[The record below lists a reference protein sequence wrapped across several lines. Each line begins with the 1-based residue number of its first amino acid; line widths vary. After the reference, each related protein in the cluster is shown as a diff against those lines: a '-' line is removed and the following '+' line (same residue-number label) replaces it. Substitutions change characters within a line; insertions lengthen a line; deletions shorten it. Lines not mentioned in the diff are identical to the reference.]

1 MKKVFFALVALMGL
15 MCHQAQAQMIID
27 TWSFSAGVDTTLW
40 MDLGEDYMTLFAGSN
55 GYQNYASSG
64 LRDIGFPFTLGT
76 TTHTKFSTNVNG
88 TVRLGTTIPSS
99 GYITEPLGQ
108 NINAGPRIDA
118 LGRAGMIDTS
128 CYMRSAVLG
137 DSGSRVLVVEARLRE
152 YADRSESEGHYVH
165 FQVQLFEAGGLRV
178 VYGQVDPGAIY
189 GSSQNGVAA
198 TGNSSNKDV
207 VFFDFASQ
215 RAVRFNGNCTLR
227 NAAEVFPTKGRW
239 YMIAPDPEVCPWPS
253 TVTIP
258 TNPDGGGVLLTRI
271 ADDSN
276 TMRVMI
282 HAMDIDTV
290 WEGSESTMVLP
301 PVNPTTTYTLSLQT
315 LCGSDTSYRTRDID
329 FFSGCGAV
337 VRLPWETAFTTLS
350 YSDCWDMPYVS
361 GNNADFSRRWRN
373 PQTGEIRCPGVS
385 GTYNSWLKA
394 PVFYL
399 PDTNGIT
406 LKWDYKATV
415 SSGVSPHVELRVAP
429 CDAEG
434 SVVSDAEWVTV
445 WTSDEEVA
453 SYTTYYANLDVWRGQ
468 RVRVAFVRTG
478 EGGGTAYID
487 NVMLYQQ
494 QAPVFEWE
502 TPTVVHTGDT
512 AIFSAAWLA
521 GVDSNVTWIWHSAL
535 MDTTVVIAAST
546 ASTVPLVYTVA
557 GWDTV
562 TLIVSNV
569 YGSDSAQAVV
579 DVVDCSTIAA
589 FPWMDDFTHSTDCWN
604 IDGWTFQGSVSAY
617 DFDGNNRYC
626 SNVYYANNTGK
637 YMLMQPVSVPA
648 TGAEHLSLWV
658 EADGPLMVR
667 VSPMASLDTA
677 TYTDT
682 LLIVPDVSNRKEIW
696 WRTGS
701 LAAYAGQTVRAG
713 FFKMDGTQAFVSA
726 VKIDY
731 DTLPVLGTVS
741 VANRSRTD
749 STNVCRAE
757 LRYGATDGLTFT
769 WHSSLVDTT
778 IVTTGSTVSIA
789 LLAYTVG
796 GWDTVTVVMSNAYGA
811 DTVVRVV
818 QVMDCHPVLALP
830 WREEFDDGLDCW
842 YLTQNATYHRWE
854 RSYRYSAPYYI
865 NDYYAFSQ
873 CNFSESLTTP
883 ADAWLVSRAITIP
896 ADTALAVRLFW
907 HVGISSGNNLTNNY
921 RVMVSTAADCTDTT
935 AYVELYH
942 DTLPLPNQNNMAQ
955 RSVSLTP
962 YAGQT
967 VYIAFRNQPLVRR
980 ATALMIDKVE
990 VRETSKPSLLLA
1002 ADNETV
1008 YHGDTATFTATLQEG
1023 SDSNLVYTWHSSL
1036 LDSTWVDAAA
1046 GGQWRLT
1053 YGLTGGMDTVTLVA
1067 SNAFGSD
1074 TATVVVTSTIVN
1086 EPTVSLV
1093 AEGHQFPPKKVV
1105 AGDTVVY
1112 CATRNRCVTTG
1123 MTYLFHSSL
1132 MDTTVTVATTAD
1144 TVRLPMVYPVA
1155 GIDTFT
1161 VTLSNIHGTSQP
1173 AGLTMEVLDCPAVSV
1188 PYMEDFESMTIS
1200 YVPDCWD
1207 GGFWVVQNNDGR
1219 GAYFFEISNDAML
1232 ISPLI
1237 DLPAD
1242 SLGLQLSWVSD
1253 YTFYI
1258 NADVPSKV
1266 FVSPTGGKRDEDF
1279 TDTLYTGALCQRN
1292 GTGSDSVLLDAYR
1305 GSQVRIAFP
1314 SIPNTTC
1321 LYDNIRIDYNRTAPQ
1336 VSLDMPG
1343 TINLHDTVLF
1353 TATINVCSP
1362 QGLSVSWHSTLM
1374 GTNLTPNPSSSGVG
1388 SEVQL
1393 VYAVT
1398 GVDTITVIVANA
1410 YGADTAVAVVRVID
1424 CSPFAVPYSEDFE
1437 GVTAT
1442 HDSVQGTLA
1451 DCWDYSWNGSN
1462 AAYAPHVIT
1471 NDGYQ
1476 YLSNLPSQA
1485 LFMVAGNATGYGNQA
1500 EVLLP
1505 RFADS
1510 LQTLSIAFDYRKESA
1525 NIGTLTVGYYDGD
1538 TFTALQTMTPQSQ
1551 TYRRDTVSFASAIV
1565 PDGRIALRWTQASS
1579 WYAVA
1584 IDNVDVFH
1592 TPASFFVPQITIAA
1606 PASVLLTDSATY
1618 SVTLNDRCSPE
1629 GLSFTW
1635 HSTLLDSTIVTTES
1649 ILTLGYTAGGV
1660 DTVTVIASNA
1670 YGADTA
1676 VAYIFVVNCNGTLTP
1691 YVENFEG
1698 VTPTAYNIIGEGH
1711 LPLCWEAA
1719 YNGTNAN
1726 IILPKVVNSY
1736 QYISGL
1742 PDNALLL
1749 IAGSGSTHSNWV
1761 QTMLPTFS
1769 LPLSSLV
1776 MSLDYRFE
1784 SANAGTLTVGYV
1796 DDTLGFFP
1804 VKTLTPHAGS
1814 YTRDTVY
1821 LAGNVVSNNGR
1832 IALRFAYNTSFYGV
1846 VVDNIEVI
1854 SGNGIPTPL
1863 ALTVDSV
1870 SASCAS
1876 FSWSPV
1882 DSATAYVVSIEG
1894 VGDTVVSGTTVTYCG
1909 LNQESDYSVKVAAI
1923 VGTDTGLYTPNIP
1936 FSTLPYCASP
1946 VDVAVTADGV
1956 VTWQYAASGQ
1966 LTPTGVQ
1973 IVITDTASGAVVV
1986 TDTVYGNSYT
1996 PSGLYPYHTYSV
2008 VVTTLCGGVSSN
2020 SSNPVIVTTP
2030 PAACSEVRGDYNDT
2044 YNFLG
2049 YYDQYAFNQMIYP
2062 AQMLGSVDTLFGIA
2076 LRVSTAAPYNSDRKV
2091 NVFIDHTTSTSLA
2104 SAAVSVT
2111 GMTQTAHTAD
2121 FNTADTGWTA
2131 ILFDTPFVYNG
2142 VDNLIVTVVDVTG
2155 RSSNGLGIGMHSYQG
2170 DSYRYLLWL
2179 SSGETINPYSL
2190 NFTTSYNY
2198 YRAPDIQFLGG
2209 CTNERCVAPVVVV
2222 DSATTN
2228 ALYLRWQRQGNESHY
2243 QVEYSVAGAGNWMI
2257 ADTTTATAYTLSGLA
2272 VGTLYQ
2278 VRVGA
2283 VCADSTVLYRTAT
2296 VAGTLCGPV
2305 SLPHYSDF
2313 ATAPGHCWTGTGSY
2327 SENNGYDLS
2336 GTSLDHPDMLIS
2348 PEVAG
2353 GLHAASVTIR
2363 ARDYSSYDDARYA
2376 VGVSNANG
2384 SEVVW
2389 IDTVDFTDY
2398 NNFEDATVYLNSYT
2412 GTNNHVA
2419 IAGILSYTLVR
2430 SVSIDPLVGCLPVQ
2444 RAWVNRIADTSAT
2457 LHWIPEQT
2465 GDQFLVYLGD
2475 SLMTTTTDTFF
2486 TFTGLA
2492 ATTAYTARVVEQC
2505 SAGGLSVPVSVD
2517 FTTACTPLTLPWSE
2531 DFTGITI
2538 GEMPSCWTT
2547 HLTRR
2552 YTTTAQVSWPDSWYL
2567 GSCRYLHLKSEA
2579 GTAAN
2584 PDTTYKNYAS
2594 TPLLNVGR
2602 HGAVVT
2608 VSAQGNYGS
2617 LLQVGVMTDPSDPS
2631 TFVPALEV
2639 PLHPNGFSC
2648 SNFMTYQFST
2658 DTLGMLPDVWAV
2670 AFHWKGVSVSMV
2682 GEVSVDPISVP
2693 TYDLT
2698 LGVNDTTMGTVS
2710 GGGTYEEGT
2719 VVTIT
2724 ATPNP
2729 GYYFVMWSDSVTD
2742 ATRSVKVDSDITL
2755 TAIFEQ
2761 LGGIDDVEDSDFRLY
2776 PNPAST
2782 TVTIETDRPASLT
2795 LTDATGREC
2804 GRWKVESGKN
2814 TIDISSLPAGV
2825 YFVRLAGTNNV
2836 RKLIIR

>member
-1 MKKVFFALVALMGL
+1 MKKFLLLGL
-15 MCHQAQAQMIID
+15 MAVLGFRAQGQMVID
-27 TWSFSAGVDTTLW
+27 TWSFSTGVDTTLW
-40 MDLGEDYMTLFAGSN
+40 MDLGEDYTTLFAVLN
-55 GYQNYASSG
+55 GWQNYASSG
-64 LRDIGFPFTLGT
+64 LRDIGFPFTLGA
-76 TTHTKFSTNVNG
+76 TTHTKFSTNCNG
-88 TVRLGTTIPSS
+88 TVRLGTALLPDG
-99 GYITEPLGQ
+99 GYIAEPLGQ

-118 LGRAGMIDTS
+118 LGRAGLIDTS

-152 YADRSESEGHYVH
+152 YADRVSAEGHYVH
-165 FQVQLFEAGGLRV
+165 FQVQLFEAGGLRI
-178 VYGQVDPGAIY
+178 VYGQVDSGAIY

-198 TGNSSNKDV
+198 TGNNSNKDV
-207 VFFDFASQ
+207 IFFDFAAQ

-227 NAAEVFPTKGRW
+227 NAAEDFPTRGRW
-239 YMIAPDPEVCPWPS
+239 YMLAPDSTACPRATAS
-253 TVTIP
+253 TVWV
-258 TNPDGGGVLLTRI
+258 TNYSAAGVELTQSTTNAHNYRL
-271 ADDSN
+271 
-276 TMRVMI
+276 RVSGT
-282 HAMDIDTV
+282 DIDTL
-290 WEGSESTMVLP
+290 WNAAQATFTLP
-301 PVNPTTTYTLSLQT
+301 TLNPRTDYTLSLQT
-315 LCGSDTSYRTRDID
+315 LCGSDTSYFPVNITITT
-329 FFSGCGAV
+329 GCGAV
-337 VRLPWETAFTTLS
+337 VRLPWSTTFPSLS
-350 YSDCWDMPYVS
+350 HSDCWDMPYVS
-361 GNNADFSRRWRN
+361 GNNADFTRRWR
-373 PQTGEIRCPGVS
+373 QTSTTAYVYCPEAA
-385 GTYNSWLKA
+385 GTYNSWLIS
-394 PVFYL
+394 PVVYL
-399 PDTNGIT
+399 PDGDGIT
-406 LKWDYKATV
+406 LQWDYRALLS
-415 SSGVSPHVELRVAP
+415 SSGVAPHVELRVAP
-429 CDAEG
+429 CAEDG
-434 SVVSDAEWVTV
+434 TAADGAWSTLRVLDGEYQ
-445 WTSDEEVA
+445 
-453 SYTTYYANLDVWRGQ
+453 SYTTLVATLDAWRGQ
-468 RVRVAFVRTG
+468 RVRVAWVRTG
-478 EGGGTAYID
+478 EGGGSAYVD
-487 NVMLYQQ
+487 NVSLYRQQ
-494 QAPVFEWE
+494 EPRLLWE
-502 TPTVVHTGDT
+502 VPSVAFAGDT
-512 AIFSAAWLA
+512 TLYTARMFT
-521 GVDSNVTWIWHSAL
+521 GVDSNVAFTWHSSL
-535 MDTTVVIAAST
+535 LDSTIVTTDSMVSVVY
-546 ASTVPLVYTVA
+546 PNA
-557 GWDTV
+557 GIDTV
-562 TLIVSNV
+562 TVVLSNA
-569 YGSDSAQAVV
+569 YGSDTATAVV
-579 DVVDCSTIAA
+579 EVDDCRTVTALPWSENFMGSYACWTIDGWQRASSTIAYNENG
-589 FPWMDDFTHSTDCWN
+589 DLIRH
-604 IDGWTFQGSVSAY
+604 Y
-617 DFDGNNRYC
+617 
-626 SNVYYANNTGK
+626 NVMYANNTGK
-637 YMLMQPVSVPA
+637 YMLTQPVTIPA
-648 TGAEHLSLWV
+648 TGVEHLSLWA

-667 VSPMASLDTA
+667 VSPTASTDTA
-677 TYTDT
+677 SYTDT
-682 LLIVPDVSNRKEIW
+682 LLTVPNSSRIEIY
-696 WRTGS
+696 WRTAG
-701 LAAYAGQTVRAG
+701 LAAYAGQTVRFG
-713 FFKMDGTQAFVSA
+713 FFQMPGTQAFVSQ
-726 VKIDY
+726 VKVDY
-731 DTLPVLGTVS
+731 DTLPALGNMV
-741 VANRSRTD
+741 VPALSRTD
-749 STNVCRAE
+749 STIACSVE
-757 LRYGATDGLTFT
+757 LLRGVGEGLTYT
-769 WHSSLVDTT
+769 WHSSLMDTT
-778 IVTTGSTVSIA
+778 WVGTGANGSHGFNVT
-789 LLAYTVG
+789 YTIG
-796 GWDTVTVVMSNAYGA
+796 GRDTITVVAANAYGS
-811 DTVVRVV
+811 DTMVRTV
-818 QVMDCHPVLALP
+818 QVMDCRPVTALP
-830 WREEFDDGLDCW
+830 WREDFDDGLTCW

-883 ADAWLVSRAITIP
+883 ADAWMVSRAITLP
-896 ADTALAVRLFW
+896 ADTALAVHLFW
-907 HVGISSGNNLTNNY
+907 EVAISSGNNLTNNY

-935 AYVELYH
+935 LFEELYH
-942 DTLPLPNQNNMAQ
+942 DTLPLPNQTGFAQ
-955 RSVSLTP
+955 RSVSLAA

-967 VYIAFRNQPLVRR
+967 IFIAFRNQPLVRR

-990 VRETSKPSLLLA
+990 VRETAKPSLLLA
-1002 ADNETV
+1002 ADNETF
-1008 YHGDTATFTATLQEG
+1008 YHGDTATFTATLTEG

-1053 YGLTGGMDTVTLVA
+1053 YGLTGGRDTVTLVA
-1067 SNAFGSD
+1067 SNAYGSD
-1074 TATVVVTSTIVN
+1074 TAMVCVSSVIDSLPSISHIAHGAAFVGDTTEYTVVDNRSVVT
-1086 EPTVSLV
+1086 
-1093 AEGHQFPPKKVV
+1093 GQ
-1105 AGDTVVY
+1105 
-1112 CATRNRCVTTG
+1112 
-1123 MTYLFHSSL
+1123 TY
-1132 MDTTVTVATTAD
+1132 T
-1144 TVRLPMVYPVA
+1144 
-1155 GIDTFT
+1155 
-1161 VTLSNIHGTSQP
+1161 
-1173 AGLTMEVLDCPAVSV
+1173 
-1188 PYMEDFESMTIS
+1188 
-1200 YVPDCWD
+1200 
-1207 GGFWVVQNNDGR
+1207 
-1219 GAYFFEISNDAML
+1219 
-1232 ISPLI
+1232 
-1237 DLPAD
+1237 
-1242 SLGLQLSWVSD
+1242 
-1253 YTFYI
+1253 
-1258 NADVPSKV
+1258 
-1266 FVSPTGGKRDEDF
+1266 
-1279 TDTLYTGALCQRN
+1279 
-1292 GTGSDSVLLDAYR
+1292 
-1305 GSQVRIAFP
+1305 
-1314 SIPNTTC
+1314 
-1321 LYDNIRIDYNRTAPQ
+1321 
-1336 VSLDMPG
+1336 
-1343 TINLHDTVLF
+1343 
-1353 TATINVCSP
+1353 
-1362 QGLSVSWHSTLM
+1362 WHSTLLD
-1374 GTNLTPNPSSSGVG
+1374 TTIVLQSSQAAFRLVYTAEGSDTVTVVKSNVFGSSTCSVVVAVG
-1388 SEVQL
+1388 SHPLPEVAL
-1393 VYAVT
+1393 TIPARVEV
-1398 GVDTITVIVANA
+1398 GVAAEFAASINDCSANGRTFTWHSTLLDTTVATLLPTLALMYEAEGTDTLAMIASNA
-1410 YGADTAVAVVRVID
+1410 YGADTAVAVLEVVD
-1424 CSPFAVPYSEDFE
+1424 CSARAIPYSEDFE

-1485 LFMVAGNATGYGNQA
+1485 ILMVAGNATGYGNQA

-1551 TYRRDTVSFASAIV
+1551 TYRRDTVCFASAIV

-1676 VAYIFVVNCNGTLTP
+1676 MVYIFVVNCNGTLTP

-1821 LAGNVVSNNGR
+1821 LAGNVASNVGR

-1894 VGDTVVSGTTVTYCG
+1894 VGDTVVSGTTVTFCG

-1923 VGTDTGLYTPNIP
+1923 VGTDTSLYTPNIP

-1946 VDVAVTADGV
+1946 VNVAVTADGV
-1956 VTWQYAASGQ
+1956 VTWQYATSGQ

-1973 IVITDTASGAVVV
+1973 IVITDTASGAVVI

-1996 PSGLYPYHTYSV
+1996 LSGLHPYQTYSI

-2020 SSNPVIVTTP
+2020 SSDPFIVTTP

-2155 RSSNGLGIGMHSYQG
+2155 RSSNGLGIGMHSNQG

-2179 SSGETINPYSL
+2179 SSGETIDPYNL

-2209 CTNERCVAPVVVV
+2209 CTNERCVAPTVVV

-2243 QVEYSVAGAGNWMI
+2243 QVEYSVAGADSWMI
-2257 ADTTTATAYTLSGLA
+2257 ADTTTATAYTLAGLA

-2305 SLPHYSDF
+2305 SLPLYSDF

-2336 GTSLDHPDMLIS
+2336 GTSFDHPDMLIS

-2376 VGVSNANG
+2376 VGVSNADG

-2486 TFTGLA
+2486 TFTGLVA
-2492 ATTAYTARVVEQC
+2492 STAYTVHVVEQC
-2505 SAGGLSVPVSVD
+2505 STGGLSVPVSVD
-2517 FTTACTPLTLPWSE
+2517 FTTACTPFALPWSE
-2531 DFTGITI
+2531 DFTGITT

-2552 YTTTAQVSWPDSWYL
+2552 YVTSAQVAWPDSWYL

-2594 TPLLNVGR
+2594 TPLLNVGS

-2608 VSAQGNYGS
+2608 ILAQGNYGS

-2631 TFVPALEV
+2631 TFVPAIEV

-2648 SNFMTYQFST
+2648 SNFITYQFST

-2670 AFHWKGVSVSMV
+2670 AFHWQGVSVSMV
-2682 GEVSVDPISVP
+2682 SEVIVDPIIVP
-2693 TYDLT
+2693 THT
-2698 LGVNDTTMGTVS
+2698 LSLSVNDTTMGSVT

-2719 VVTIT
+2719 NVTIA
-2724 ATPNP
+2724 ATPNE
-2729 GYYFVMWSDSVTD
+2729 GYHFVMWNDNVAESVRT
-2742 ATRSVKVDSDITL
+2742 VKVETDTLFTAFFAPDQHTVTVASSDEGACRTYGSGTYDHGDTIEIGYVALDTVTEGGHWIILGWDDGITDNPRQVVV
-2755 TAIFEQ
+2755 TQDTVFTVRCQWME
-2761 LGGIDDVEDSDFRLY
+2761 GVGIGETEDKSYELRVY
-2776 PNPAST
+2776 PNPAHGAV
-2782 TVTIETDRPASLT
+2782 TVSVGAPAT
-2795 LTDATGREC
+2795 LTVLDLTGR
-2804 GRWKVESGKN
+2804 VVVAPQSLSSSATLPLTDLPSG
-2814 TIDISSLPAGV
+2814 T
-2825 YFVRLAGTNNV
+2825 YFLRVTTAEGTAV
-2836 RKLIIR
+2836 KKLIVK

>member
-1 MKKVFFALVALMGL
+1 MKQFLLLGMAMLIGMTSHHVQG
-15 MCHQAQAQMIID
+15 QMIID
-27 TWSFSAGVDTTLW
+27 TWGFTTGVDTTLW
-40 MDLGEDYMTLFAGSN
+40 MDLGEDYTTLFAISN
-55 GYQNYASSG
+55 GWQNYASSG

-88 TVRLGTTIPSS
+88 TVRLGTSQMPSN

-271 ADDSN
+271 AGDSN

-290 WEGSESTMVLP
+290 WEGTESTMVLP

-406 LKWDYKATV
+406 LKWNYKATA

-434 SVVSDAEWVTV
+434 TVVSDAEWVTV
-445 WTSDEEVA
+445 WTSDVEVA

-502 TPTVVHTGDT
+502 TPTVAHTGDT

-535 MDTTVVIAAST
+535 MDTTVVIADPT

-589 FPWMDDFTHSTDCWN
+589 FPWMNDFTHSTDCWN

-626 SNVYYANNTGK
+626 NNVYYANNTGK

-682 LLIVPDVSNRKEIW
+682 LLIVPDVSSRKEIW

-701 LAAYAGQTVRAG
+701 LAAFAGQTVRAG
-713 FFKMDGTQAFVSA
+713 FFKMDGTQAFISA

-778 IVTTGSTVSIA
+778 IVTTGSTASIA
-789 LLAYTVG
+789 PIAYTVG
-796 GWDTVTVVMSNAYGA
+796 GWDTITVVLSNAYGA

-842 YLTQNATYHRWE
+842 YLTQNATYHQWHKSLRT
-854 RSYRYSAPYYI
+854 PYVNNTYYT
-865 NDYYAFSQ
+865 DYYAASQ
-873 CNFSESLTTP
+873 CSFSESSTTP
-883 ADAWLVSRAITIP
+883 ADAWMVSRAVTLP

-907 HVGISSGNNLTNNY
+907 EVAISSGNNLTNNY

-935 AYVELYH
+935 AYEELYH
-942 DTLPLPNQNNMAQ
+942 DTLPLPNQYNMAQ

-967 VYIAFRNQPLVRR
+967 IYIAFRNQPLVRR
-980 ATALMIDKVE
+980 STALLIDKVE
-990 VRETSKPSLLLA
+990 VRETTKPRLLLA
-1002 ADNETV
+1002 ADNETF
-1008 YHGDTATFTATLQEG
+1008 YHGDTATFTATLTEG

-1036 LDSTWVDAAA
+1036 LDSTWVDTAV

-1053 YGLTGGMDTVTLVA
+1053 YGMTGGMDTVTLVA
-1067 SNAFGSD
+1067 TNAYGSD
-1074 TATVVVTSTIVN
+1074 TAMVCISSVIDSLPSISHIAHGAAFVGDTTEYTVVDNRSVVT
-1086 EPTVSLV
+1086 
-1093 AEGHQFPPKKVV
+1093 GQ
-1105 AGDTVVY
+1105 
-1112 CATRNRCVTTG
+1112 
-1123 MTYLFHSSL
+1123 TY
-1132 MDTTVTVATTAD
+1132 T
-1144 TVRLPMVYPVA
+1144 
-1155 GIDTFT
+1155 
-1161 VTLSNIHGTSQP
+1161 
-1173 AGLTMEVLDCPAVSV
+1173 
-1188 PYMEDFESMTIS
+1188 
-1200 YVPDCWD
+1200 
-1207 GGFWVVQNNDGR
+1207 
-1219 GAYFFEISNDAML
+1219 
-1232 ISPLI
+1232 
-1237 DLPAD
+1237 
-1242 SLGLQLSWVSD
+1242 
-1253 YTFYI
+1253 
-1258 NADVPSKV
+1258 
-1266 FVSPTGGKRDEDF
+1266 
-1279 TDTLYTGALCQRN
+1279 
-1292 GTGSDSVLLDAYR
+1292 
-1305 GSQVRIAFP
+1305 
-1314 SIPNTTC
+1314 
-1321 LYDNIRIDYNRTAPQ
+1321 
-1336 VSLDMPG
+1336 
-1343 TINLHDTVLF
+1343 
-1353 TATINVCSP
+1353 
-1362 QGLSVSWHSTLM
+1362 WHSTLLD
-1374 GTNLTPNPSSSGVG
+1374 TSIVLQSSQAAFRLVYTAEGNDTVTVVKSNVFGSSTSSAVVAVG
-1388 SEVQL
+1388 SHPLPEVAL
-1393 VYAVT
+1393 TIPARVEV
-1398 GVDTITVIVANA
+1398 GVEAEFVASINDCSANGRTFTWHSTLLDTTVATLLPTLALMYEAEGTDTLTVIASNA
-1410 YGADTAVAVVRVID
+1410 YGADTAVTVLEVVD
-1424 CSPFAVPYSEDFE
+1424 CSARAIPYTEDFE

-1442 HDSVQGTLA
+1442 LSSEQGNLA

-1462 AAYAPHVIT
+1462 AAYGPHVIT
-1471 NDGYQ
+1471 TGGYQ
-1476 YLSNLPSQA
+1476 YISNIPDNA
-1485 LFMVAGNATGYGNQA
+1485 LFLVAGSSTGYGNTA
-1500 EVLLP
+1500 EVSLP
-1505 RFADS
+1505 RMADS
-1510 LQTLSIAFDYRKESA
+1510 LQNLSLAFDYRFESSSY
-1525 NIGTLTVGYYDGD
+1525 GTLTVGYYNANNV
-1538 TFTALQTMTPQSQ
+1538 FTTVKTMPAHNGS
-1551 TYRRDTVSFASAIV
+1551 YRRDTVSFAAATV
-1565 PDGRIALRWTQASS
+1565 PDAAMVLRWYYGSS
-1579 WYAVA
+1579 WYAVV
-1584 IDNVDVFH
+1584 IDNIEV
-1592 TPASFFVPQITIAA
+1592 ITRDTLPVVRVEA
-1606 PASVLLTDSATY
+1606 PAQVVVGDSVHLCA
-1618 SVTLNDRCSPE
+1618 TLNDCLQN
-1629 GLSFTW
+1629 GLVFNW
-1635 HSTLLDSTIVTTES
+1635 HSSLLDTTITLNS
-1649 ILTLGYTAGGV
+1649 SLLTLNYTAGGT
-1660 DTVTVIASNA
+1660 DTVTLIVSNA

-1676 VAYIFVVNCNGTLTP
+1676 VAYIYVVDCGNATLP
-1691 YVENFEG
+1691 YTEDFEG
-1698 VTPTAYNIIGEGH
+1698 VTATEWSGYDGNM
-1711 LPLCWEAA
+1711 PLCWQTSCQA
-1719 YNGTNAN
+1719 GSAN
-1726 IILPKVVNSY
+1726 VCLPHVVSSY
-1736 QYISGL
+1736 QYMNNL
-1742 PDNALLL
+1742 PSNALFMV
-1749 IAGSGSTHSNWV
+1749 AASNSTFYSLWV
-1761 QTMLPTFS
+1761 QAVLPHFNV
-1769 LPLSSLV
+1769 PLHYLSIAF
-1776 MSLDYRFE
+1776 DYRFE
-1784 SANAGTLTVGYV
+1784 FVNEGTLTVGYV
-1796 DDTLGFFP
+1796 TDSLGY
-1804 VKTLTPHAGS
+1804 VAVDTLTPFAGS
-1814 YTRDTVY
+1814 YQNATFHFIGTD
-1821 LAGNVVSNNGR
+1821 APADAR
-1832 IALRFAYNTSFYGV
+1832 IALRFERTSYFYAV
-1846 VVDNIEVI
+1846 AIDNIEVVA
-1854 SGNGIPTPL
+1854 GNGIPAPTHL
-1863 ALTVDSV
+1863 AADSV
-1870 SASCAS
+1870 TSACAT
-1876 FSWSPV
+1876 FGWNAV
-1882 DSATAYVVSIEG
+1882 DSATAYHLVVKNAAVEG
-1894 VGDTVVSGTTVTYCG
+1894 STLDTMVGATAVTLCG
-1909 LNQESDYSVKVAAI
+1909 LDESTAYTARVAALR
-1923 VGTDTGLYTPNIP
+1923 GSDTGFYSPAVP
-1936 FSTLPYCASP
+1936 FTTLPYCSALAGVTYVETGGDLVLNCQFDGTGETTP
-1946 VDVAVTADGV
+1946 TAVNIAVTDLFTGSQ
-1956 VTWQYAASGQ
+1956 WQTVGTGNGDT
-1966 LTPTGVQ
+1966 LTSFVAGHNYR
-1973 IVITDTASGAVVV
+1973 VVV
-1986 TDTVYGNSYT
+1986 TALCSGVAMAGGDTLEFTMTN
-1996 PSGLYPYHTYSV
+1996 
-2008 VVTTLCGGVSSN
+2008 
-2020 SSNPVIVTTP
+2020 
-2030 PAACSEVRGDYNDT
+2030 ACSEVRGDYNDT
-2044 YNFLG
+2044 YSFLG

-2062 AQMLGSVDTLFGIA
+2062 AEMLGSVDTLFGIA
-2076 LRVSTAAPYNSDRKV
+2076 LRVSTAAPYNPGRKV

-2111 GMTQTAHTAD
+2111 GMTQTAHRAD

-2131 ILFDTPFVYNG
+2131 ILFDTPFAYNG

-2155 RSSNGLGIGMHSYQG
+2155 RSSNGLGIGMHSYRG
-2170 DSYRYLLWL
+2170 DSHRYLLWL
-2179 SSGETINPYSL
+2179 SSGDTIDPYNL
-2190 NFTTSYNY
+2190 NFTTSYNN

-2222 DSATTN
+2222 DSATSN

-2243 QVEYSVAGAGNWMI
+2243 QVEYSVAGAGNWTI

-2283 VCADSTVLYRTAT
+2283 VCDDGTILYRTAT

-2313 ATAPGHCWTGTGSY
+2313 AIAPGHCWTSTGSY
-2327 SENNGYDLS
+2327 SENNGY
-2336 GTSLDHPDMLIS
+2336 SLNGHSFSNPNMLIS

-2353 GLHAASVTIR
+2353 GLHNASVTIR

-2376 VGVSNANG
+2376 VGVSNADG

-2398 NNFEDATVYLNSYT
+2398 NSFEDATVYLNSYT
-2412 GTNNHVA
+2412 GYKNHVA

-2444 RAWVNRIADTSAT
+2444 RAWANRITDTSAT

-2465 GDQFLVYLGD
+2465 GDHFLVYLGD

-2505 SAGGLSVPVSVD
+2505 SDGGLSVPVSVD
-2517 FTTACTPLTLPWSE
+2517 FTTACTPLALPWSE
-2531 DFTGITI
+2531 DFNSVTI

-2552 YTTTAQVSWPDSWYL
+2552 YVTLAQVAWPDSWL
-2567 GSCRYLHLKSEA
+2567 HGSCRYLHLKSEA

-2594 TPLLNVGR
+2594 TPLLNVGN

-2608 VSAQGNYGS
+2608 ISAQGNYGS

-2631 TFVPALEV
+2631 TFVSALEV
-2639 PLHPNGFSC
+2639 PLHPNGFDC
-2648 SNFMTYQFST
+2648 SNFVTYQFST
-2658 DTLGMLPDVWAV
+2658 DTLGMLPDVWSV

-2682 GEVSVDPISVP
+2682 SEVSVVPIIVP
-2693 TYDLT
+2693 THDLT
-2698 LGVNDTTMGTVS
+2698 LAVNDTAMGSVS
-2710 GGGTYEEGT
+2710 GAGTYEEGT
-2719 VVTIT
+2719 NVTIT
-2724 ATPNP
+2724 ATANE
-2729 GYYFVMWSDSVTD
+2729 GYHFVTWSDGITAS
-2742 ATRSVKVDSDITL
+2742 TRTVKVDFDTSFTAFFAPDTLWHIVTVGASNDGACQTYGSGTYIHGDTIEIGYHLLDTASAGGHWVILGWNDGNADNPRQVVVTSDTTFTL
-2755 TAIFEQ
+2755 LCQ
-2761 LGGIDDVEDSDFRLY
+2761 WVGDSVGINDAPEGNNRRVNIY
-2776 PNPAST
+2776 PNPATT
-2782 TVTIETDRPASLT
+2782 TVRVECEGWNAETATLLDLNGRVVSTQTIQQSNSQAIILDISMLPRGTYFLR
-2795 LTDATGREC
+2795 LTD
-2804 GRWKVESGKN
+2804 
-2814 TIDISSLPAGV
+2814 
-2825 YFVRLAGTNNV
+2825 GTTTAIH
-2836 RKLIIR
+2836 KLILQ

>member
-1 MKKVFFALVALMGL
+1 MGLMGL
-15 MCHQAQAQMIID
+15 SGLRAQQCDTIDAFPWMANFSGGLSCWQQSGPGYWTVANAQAVYGQLNVSSTNYITLTTPALRLD
-27 TWSFSAGVDTTLW
+27 TDSTGLRLWWKDQRNYMYPNLIVIVQKEDGTQDTLYHADMGSTLTQHSVS
-40 MDLGEDYMTLFAGSN
+40 LAPYVGQTVRIAFNVRLS
-55 GYQNYASSG
+55 SSG
-64 LRDIGFPFTLGT
+64 YTYRATLRDIGIYSQ
-76 TTHTKFSTNVNG
+76 HT
-88 TVRLGTTIPSS
+88 
-99 GYITEPLGQ
+99 PLGSLS
-108 NINAGPRIDA
+108 APTLAVVG
-118 LGRAGMIDTS
+118 DTVT
-128 CYMRSAVLG
+128 AVLN
-137 DSGSRVLVVEARLRE
+137 LT
-152 YADRSESEGHYVH
+152 
-165 FQVQLFEAGGLRV
+165 QGL
-178 VYGQVDPGAIY
+178 
-189 GSSQNGVAA
+189 
-198 TGNSSNKDV
+198 
-207 VFFDFASQ
+207 
-215 RAVRFNGNCTLR
+215 
-227 NAAEVFPTKGRW
+227 
-239 YMIAPDPEVCPWPS
+239 APL
-253 TVTIP
+253 
-258 TNPDGGGVLLTRI
+258 N
-271 ADDSN
+271 
-276 TMRVMI
+276 
-282 HAMDIDTV
+282 
-290 WEGSESTMVLP
+290 
-301 PVNPTTTYTLSLQT
+301 YT
-315 LCGSDTSYRTRDID
+315 
-329 FFSGCGAV
+329 
-337 VRLPWETAFTTLS
+337 
-350 YSDCWDMPYVS
+350 
-361 GNNADFSRRWRN
+361 
-373 PQTGEIRCPGVS
+373 
-385 GTYNSWLKA
+385 
-394 PVFYL
+394 
-399 PDTNGIT
+399 
-406 LKWDYKATV
+406 
-415 SSGVSPHVELRVAP
+415 
-429 CDAEG
+429 
-434 SVVSDAEWVTV
+434 
-445 WTSDEEVA
+445 
-453 SYTTYYANLDVWRGQ
+453 
-468 RVRVAFVRTG
+468 
-478 EGGGTAYID
+478 
-487 NVMLYQQ
+487 
-494 QAPVFEWE
+494 
-502 TPTVVHTGDT
+502 
-512 AIFSAAWLA
+512 
-521 GVDSNVTWIWHSAL
+521 WHSAL
-535 MDTTVVIAAST
+535 LGDLVGSDT
-546 ASTVPLVYTVA
+546 LRMVYPSS
-557 GWDTV
+557 GWDTLTV
-562 TLIVSNV
+562 MASNAYGTLSRTAVLRVHECPSVVS
-569 YGSDSAQAVV
+569 
-579 DVVDCSTIAA
+579 
-589 FPWMDDFTHSTDCWN
+589 FPWREDFDGYDTAAYNVCWT
-604 IDGWTFQGSVSAY
+604 IDGWSHR
-617 DFDGNNRYC
+617 NR
-626 SNVYYANNTGK
+626 NNTMSCYDEDGRYASYSQLMTSSTNGK
-637 YMLMQPVSVPA
+637 YMLSPAITIPA
-648 TGAEHLSLWV
+648 TGTEHLRLWV
-658 EADGPLMVR
+658 QSYNMPTVR
-667 VSPMASLDTA
+667 ISPTASLLPADF
-677 TYTDT
+677 TDT
-682 LLIVPDVSNRKEIW
+682 LIVGSSTGNTMV
-696 WRTGS
+696 WRLFD
-701 LAAYAGQTVRAG
+701 LAPYAGQTIRVGLFRQ
-713 FFKMDGTQAFVSA
+713 GTTPNVNTVQ
-726 VKIDY
+726 IDY
-731 DTLPVLGTVS
+731 DTLPVIYAEGPSKTATGTS
-741 VANRSRTD
+741 ILLTSH
-749 STNVCRAE
+749 
-757 LRYGATDGLTFT
+757 LRHGATDGLQYT
-769 WHSSLVDTT
+769 WHSQLMGNLTPSPSLSGEGSEVY
-778 IVTTGSTVSIA
+778 VT
-789 LLAYTVG
+789 YTVG
-796 GWDTVTVVMSNAYGA
+796 GEDTITVIATNAFGSDTVRLPL
-811 DTVVRVV
+811 RVV
-818 QVMDCHPVLALP
+818 DCTPATVLP
-830 WREEFDDGLDCW
+830 WSENFDDGLACW
-842 YLTQNATYHRWE
+842 NRPQGSKFENSLHTSINQVHDSILRVPL
-854 RSYRYSAPYYI
+854 RYDTLGSWI
-865 NDYYAFSQ
+865 MSK
-873 CNFSESLTTP
+873 EIHL
-883 ADAWLVSRAITIP
+883 P
-896 ADTALAVRLFW
+896 ADTALLPRLFW
-907 HVGISSGNNLTNNY
+907 TVGCSRDNY
-921 RVMVSTAADCTDTT
+921 QTFYSLLVTDSYDWTDTT
-935 AYVELYH
+935 NYTHLITDSTVHTRSLYGA
-942 DTLPLPNQNNMAQ
+942 DLM
-955 RSVSLTP
+955 SLDLRP
-962 YAGQT
+962 YAGRT
-967 VYIAFRNQPLVRR
+967 IHLAVHNHAGHLSTNTTYLNFHSFEIRS
-980 ATALMIDKVE
+980 TAMPRVA
-990 VRETSKPSLLLA
+990 LA
-1002 ADNETV
+1002 SDDDP
-1008 YHGDTATFTATLQEG
+1008 YYYYGDTATFVATLVEG
-1023 SDSNLVYTWHSSL
+1023 SDSGLVYTWHSTL
-1036 LDSTWVDAAA
+1036 LDSTIVGDTLL
-1046 GGQWRLT
+1046 RLC
-1053 YGLTGGMDTVTLVA
+1053 YGLTSGIDTVTVVA
-1067 SNAFGSD
+1067 TNAYGSD
-1074 TATVVVTSTIVN
+1074 TASAVVASSIIN
-1086 EPTVSLV
+1086 EPTVYLV
-1093 AEGHQFPPKKVV
+1093 AEGHQFPPQKAEV
-1105 AGDTVVY
+1105 GDTVVY

-1144 TVRLPMVYPVA
+1144 TVRLPLFYPVA

-1161 VTLSNIHGTSQP
+1161 VTLSNIYDTS
-1173 AGLTMEVLDCPAVSV
+1173 LTVPFYMTVLDCPPVSV

-1242 SLGLQLSWVSD
+1242 SLGLQLSWVSY

-1279 TDTLYTGALCQRN
+1279 TDTLYTGALCRRN

-1321 LYDNIRIDYNRTAPQ
+1321 LYDDIRIDYNRTAPQ

-1353 TATINVCSP
+1353 TATINACSP

-1393 VYAVT
+1393 AYAVA
-1398 GVDTITVIVANA
+1398 GVDTIMVIVANA

-1437 GVTAT
+1437 GMTAT
-1442 HDSVQGTLA
+1442 LSTVQGTLA

-1485 LFMVAGNATGYGNQA
+1485 LLMVAGNATGYGNQA

-1565 PDGRIALRWTQASS
+1565 PDGRIGLRWTQGGL

-1584 IDNVDVFH
+1584 IDNIEVFR
-1592 TPASFFVPQITIAA
+1592 TQASFFAPRIAIAA
-1606 PASVLLTDSATY
+1606 PATILLPDSATY
-1618 SVTLNDRCSPE
+1618 SITLNDWCSPD

-1649 ILTLGYTAGGV
+1649 ILTLGYTAGGI
-1660 DTVTVIASNA
+1660 DTVTVVASNA

-1676 VAYIFVVNCNGTLTP
+1676 VAYLHVVDCNGAMLP
-1691 YVENFEG
+1691 YVETFEG
-1698 VTPTAYNIIGEGH
+1698 VTPTTWDVVGESH
-1711 LPLCWEAA
+1711 LPFCWETA
-1719 YNGTNAN
+1719 YNGTNGS
-1726 IILPKVVNSY
+1726 ILLPTVVNSY
-1736 QYISGL
+1736 QFITGL

-1749 IAGSGSTHSNWV
+1749 IAGGGSTHSNWV

-1821 LAGNVVSNNGR
+1821 FAGNVASNVGR

-1846 VVDNIEVI
+1846 VVDNIEVV

-1876 FSWSPV
+1876 FSWLPV

-1894 VGDTVVSGTTVTYCG
+1894 VGDTLVSGTAVTFCG

-1923 VGTDTGLYTPNIP
+1923 VGTDTSLYTPNIP

-1956 VTWQYAASGQ
+1956 VTWQYATSGQ

-1996 PSGLYPYHTYSV
+1996 LSGLYPYQTYSI

-2020 SSNPVIVTTP
+2020 SSDPVIVTTP

-2155 RSSNGLGIGMHSYQG
+2155 RSSNGLGIGMHSNQG
-2170 DSYRYLLWL
+2170 DSYRYLFWL

-2190 NFTTSYNY
+2190 NFTTSYNS

-2209 CTNERCVAPVVVV
+2209 CTNERCVAPTVVV

-2228 ALYLRWQRQGNESHY
+2228 ALYLSWQRQGNESHY
-2243 QVEYSVAGAGNWMI
+2243 QVEYSVAGVDSWMM

-2296 VAGTLCGPV
+2296 VAGTHCGPV

-2336 GTSLDHPDMLIS
+2336 GSSFANPDMLIS

-2363 ARDYSSYDDARYA
+2363 ARDFSSYDDARYA
-2376 VGVSNANG
+2376 VGVSNADG

-2419 IAGILSYTLVR
+2419 IAGIFSYTLVR

-2475 SLMTTTTDTFF
+2475 SLMITTTDTFF
-2486 TFTGLA
+2486 TFTGLVA
-2492 ATTAYTARVVEQC
+2492 STAYTVRVVEKC
-2505 SAGGLSVPVSVD
+2505 SDGGLSVPVSVD
-2517 FTTACTPLTLPWSE
+2517 FTTACTPLALPWSE
-2531 DFTGITI
+2531 DFTDITI

-2552 YTTTAQVSWPDSWYL
+2552 YVTLAQVAWPDSWYL

-2594 TPLLNVGR
+2594 TPLLNVGS

-2608 VSAQGNYGS
+2608 IAAQGNYGS

-2631 TFVPALEV
+2631 TFVPAIEV

-2648 SNFMTYQFST
+2648 SNFITYQFST

-2670 AFHWKGVSVSMV
+2670 AFHWKGVSVSTV
-2682 GEVSVDPISVP
+2682 GEVSVDPIIVP
-2693 TYDLT
+2693 THT
-2698 LGVNDTTMGTVS
+2698 LSLSVNDTTMGSVT
-2710 GGGTYEEGT
+2710 GGGTYEEGSN
-2719 VVTIT
+2719 VTIA

-2729 GYYFVMWSDSVTD
+2729 GYRFVMWNDSVT
-2742 ATRSVKVDSDITL
+2742 AETRTVKMDYDTAFTAFFEPDTVWRTVRVNLAMWDGGEVYDPSLSVDGVGMYADSSLVTL
-2755 TAIFEQ
+2755 TARY
-2761 LGGIDDVEDSDFRLY
+2761 GIDPIFWYWITTAGDTIRDNPYSFVITADTLITAVFGPMCIGIEEVEADNGEWSVF
-2776 PNPAST
+2776 PNPAHGDVTVNVSQPST
-2782 TVTIETDRPASLT
+2782 LTVIDLTGRVVVPPTMITSDFLLPAS
-2795 LTDATGREC
+2795 D
-2804 GRWKVESGKN
+2804 
-2814 TIDISSLPAGV
+2814 LPAGT
-2825 YFVRLAGTNNV
+2825 YFVQVTTAKGTSV
-2836 RKLIIR
+2836 KKLILR